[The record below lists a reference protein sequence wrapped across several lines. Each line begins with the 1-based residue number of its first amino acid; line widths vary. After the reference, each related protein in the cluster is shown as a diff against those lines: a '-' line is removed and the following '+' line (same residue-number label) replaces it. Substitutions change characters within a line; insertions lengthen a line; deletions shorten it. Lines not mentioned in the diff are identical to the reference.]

1 MNNQSPFW
9 NSLSWFAG
17 ICFLIMGI
25 INTFWGN
32 DLFLGLGLLILSF
45 FYFPKVSAY
54 VKATSGFYI
63 PGFLKIVLAGVLLW
77 IVMGVGELP
86 AKIDLMLESF

>member
-17 ICFLIMGI
+17 ICFLAIGF

-32 DLFLGLGLLILSF
+32 DLLLGIGLLILAF
-45 FYFPKVSAY
+45 IYFPPVTTY
-54 VKATSGFYI
+54 VKRISGFYI
-63 PGFLKIVLAGVLLW
+63 PGFVKIILAGVLLW
-77 IVMGVGELP
+77 IVLGVGELP